1 MNLPELGVGLV
12 YWPGLEPLF
21 ESGNHAL
28 SVIEI
33 EPQGYWFENP
43 AQPQQPYRIDQAA
56 LERLQ
61 RIPLPKIV
69 HGVGFPVGG
78 TRVPDERHLAPLCE
92 TINALDA
99 AWASEHLSFNRA
111 RNGSDEFNTGF
122 LLPPLQTPAGAR
134 AAAATIRHVAQ
145 RVPVPFAIETN
156 VSYLRPQRG
165 EMSDGAFVATVTEA
179 ADCGILLD
187 LHNVWTNERNGRQTL
202 RAFLD
207 EIPLERVWEVHLAG
221 GAEYRGYW
229 LDAHSGVVPEALL
242 EIAAEVLPRLPNLRA
257 LMFEI
262 LPPFIPVVGLDLIQT
277 QMEKLQELWKTRRN
291 ALPRTEKYQRAA
303 PLTDGAA
310 DCAITPRGWEDTLG
324 GLVIGRPAAT
334 PLARE
339 LDDDPGV
346 TVLRHIAATFRSG
359 ILVDNL
365 KLTTR
370 LLILSLSEERT
381 QQLLREFWQA
391 SPPELFAIPEA
402 QAFARFLRT
411 RRLNVPHLYD
421 VLDYELALLQMSL
434 TGARQLVRFECDPL
448 PLLQSLGA
456 GQLPVGSV
464 LGNYELEVTPD

>member
-1 MNLPELGVGLV
+1 M
-12 YWPGLEPLF
+12 YWPGLEPLL
-21 ESGNHAL
+21 ESGNHAI
-28 SVIEI
+28 SVIEV

-56 LERLQ
+56 LQRLQ

-78 TRVPDERHLAPLCE
+78 SSVPDQRHFAPLCE
-92 TINALDA
+92 TIHALDV

-111 RNGSDEFNTGF
+111 RDGALEFNTGF
-122 LLPPLQTPAGAR
+122 LLPPLQTEAGAR

-145 RVPVPFAIETN
+145 QLPVPFAVETN

-165 EMSDGAFVATVTEA
+165 EMSDGAFVASVTEA

-207 EIPLERVWEVHLAG
+207 EIPLERVWEVHMAG

-229 LDAHSGVVPEALL
+229 LDAHSGVVPEVLL
-242 EIAAEVLPRLPNLRA
+242 EIAAEVLPRLPNVRA

-262 LPPFIPVVGLDLIQT
+262 LPSFIPLVGLDQIQI
-277 QMEKLQELWKTRRN
+277 QMEKLQVLWSTRRN
-291 ALPRTEKYQRAA
+291 APPPRMEKHHPAA
-303 PLTDGAA
+303 QLVDGNAHRR
-310 DCAITPRGWEDTLG
+310 ITPRDWEDALG
-324 GLVIGRPAAT
+324 GLVIGRPART
-334 PLARE
+334 SLARE
-339 LDDDPGV
+339 LDQDPGV

-359 ILVDNL
+359 ILVENL

-381 QQLLREFWQA
+381 QQLLREFWQDN
-391 SPPELFAIPEA
+391 PPELFAVPEA
-402 QAFARFLRT
+402 QAFAKFLYARD
-411 RRLNVPHLYD
+411 LNIPHLYS
-421 VLDYELALLQMSL
+421 VLNYELALLQMSL
-434 TGARQLVRFECDPL
+434 TGDRQLVRFDCDPL
-448 PLLQSLGA
+448 PFLQSLGV
-456 GQLPVGSV
+456 GQLPDVSV
-464 LGNYELEVTPD
+464 HGNYELEITPD